1 MATTI
6 YYFSGTGN
14 SLYLTRQLATKIG
27 NCQIKSMAN
36 PPPIQPVGGPEEN
49 MGFVFPVY
57 YRGLPRIVKQFAEKL
72 NIRPGTYCFAVAN
85 YGGSKQGTLAVLNE
99 TLNSKGTQLSYTE
112 GIKLPG
118 NYILKFDVP
127 STDETHKILE
137 EADGIIEAAANAIAK
152 KEIRPL
158 TKSGMRISK
167 IGSRI
172 FYRSAAKFD
181 EKFTVN
187 AKCTSCGLC
196 SEICPVQNIKLV
208 NKKPAW
214 QHHCERCLACIQW
227 CPAEAI
233 QYGKK
238 TAKRGRYHNPHI
250 IAKDIVE
257 GNKGTTNV

>member
-1 MATTI
+1 M
-6 YYFSGTGN
+6 
-14 SLYLTRQLATKIG
+14 
-27 NCQIKSMAN
+27 
-36 PPPIQPVGGPEEN
+36 
-49 MGFVFPVY
+49 
-57 YRGLPRIVKQFAEKL
+57 
-72 NIRPGTYCFAVAN
+72 
-85 YGGSKQGTLAVLNE
+85 LNE
-99 TLNSKGTQLSYTE
+99 ALQSKGTQLSYTE

-127 STDETHKILE
+127 STEETHKILE
-137 EADGIIEAAANAIAK
+137 EADGIIEEAANAIAK

-158 TKSGMRISK
+158 TRSGIYISK
-167 IGSRI
+167 IGSRL

-187 AKCTSCGLC
+187 EKCTSCGLC

-233 QYGKK
+233 QYGKT
-238 TAKRGRYHNPHI
+238 TAKRGRYHNPNI
-250 IAKDIVE
+250 RAKDIVE